1 MADVSGLQIAV
12 CDLNCEME
20 YIKQVYGRLNKVAF
34 YICLLTSIFLIVTA
48 FFLPPVA
55 YIEASVL
62 TAVGELFAFAAL
74 GTVMAAIDKGLD
86 AKLKHGDT
94 ELHIINDE
102 EINNTITE

>member
-1 MADVSGLQIAV
+1 
-12 CDLNCEME
+12 ME
-20 YIKQVYGRLNKVAF
+20 YVKKVYAQLNKTAF

-74 GTVMAAIDKGLD
+74 GTVISAIEKGVD
-86 AKLKHGDT
+86 ATVKHGQT
-94 ELHIINDE
+94 ELSIQNPDTDN
-102 EINNTITE
+102 NNTNDNTNGLTEN